1 MSVKEVTLL
10 RKSGNLKEAYKM
22 AIDDLKEDRNNP
34 WAQMSLFWVLRDICQ
49 QLCNRNLLERD
60 VFITSYNGG

>member
-22 AIDDLKEDRNNP
+22 AIDDLKEDRNKPMGTNV
-34 WAQMSLFWVLRDICQ
+34 SLLG
-49 QLCNRNLLERD
+49 
-60 VFITSYNGG
+60 SA

>member
-34 WAQMSLFWVLRDICQ
+34 WAQMSLFWVLRDNVSNYAI
-49 QLCNRNLLERD
+49 E
-60 VFITSYNGG
+60 TP

>member
-34 WAQMSLFWVLRDICQ
+34 YVSNYAI
-49 QLCNRNLLERD
+49 E
-60 VFITSYNGG
+60 TP

>member
-34 WAQMSLFWVLRDICQ
+34 
-49 QLCNRNLLERD
+49 LLG
-60 VFITSYNGG
+60 SA

>member
-22 AIDDLKEDRNNP
+22 AIDDLKEDRNNQR
-34 WAQMSLFWVLRDICQ
+34 AQMSLLWVLSEICL
-49 QLCNRNLLERD
+49 QLCNRNAID
-60 VFITSYNGG
+60 

>member
-22 AIDDLKEDRNNP
+22 AIDDLKK
-34 WAQMSLFWVLRDICQ
+34 IG
-49 QLCNRNLLERD
+49 
-60 VFITSYNGG
+60 ITHGHKCLSFGFCVIYVSNYAIETP

>member
-34 WAQMSLFWVLRDICQ
+34 WAQKMATRF
-49 QLCNRNLLERD
+49 LL
-60 VFITSYNGG
+60 IYQSQK

>member
-22 AIDDLKEDRNNP
+22 AIDDLKEDRN
-34 WAQMSLFWVLRDICQ
+34 C
-49 QLCNRNLLERD
+49 LLY
-60 VFITSYNGG
+60 TSDAADD

>member
-22 AIDDLKEDRNNP
+22 ALNS
-34 WAQMSLFWVLRDICQ
+34 AT
-49 QLCNRNLLERD
+49 LL
-60 VFITSYNGG
+60 